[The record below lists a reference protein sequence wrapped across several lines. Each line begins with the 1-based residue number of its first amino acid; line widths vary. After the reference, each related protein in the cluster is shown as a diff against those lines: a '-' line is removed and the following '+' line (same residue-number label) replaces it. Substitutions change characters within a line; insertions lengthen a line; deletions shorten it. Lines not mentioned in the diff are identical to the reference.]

1 MCDNQYLTVSHIIR
15 NIYVIWRKFSEIF
28 VSLDLSPLRIVG
40 LVFLSPMK
48 HLCIIDKKYGF
59 SICELK
65 WQRPE
70 SGK

>member
-1 MCDNQYLTVSHIIR
+1 MCHLAKIFGNLCIFGSFPLTDCHFF
-15 NIYVIWRKFSEIF
+15 KK
-28 VSLDLSPLRIVG
+28 
-40 LVFLSPMK
+40 LVFLPPMK
-48 HLCIIDKKYGF
+48 HLCIIDKKHGF